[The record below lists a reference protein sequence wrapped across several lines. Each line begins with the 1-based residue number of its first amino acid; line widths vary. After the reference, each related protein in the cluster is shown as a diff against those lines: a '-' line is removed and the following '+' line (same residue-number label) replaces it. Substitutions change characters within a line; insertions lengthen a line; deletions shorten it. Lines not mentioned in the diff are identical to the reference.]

1 MISLKLQKR
10 LLVLGITAACLVVGS
25 TLRES
30 SSVDARVAVQQTD
43 STDPNSFDESTT
55 STSLVETTST
65 QVQNVETTVAQSDT
79 SIENS
84 SLKTD
89 ATTTTIGG
97 ISSTSLSV
105 SVSKTIVTHGDTFII
120 SIEANDLD
128 EIERV
133 GFWLEVNGSQRD
145 FCAQST
151 ELVAGT
157 STSGTWSREC
167 TVPAAVIGGSYTVHP
182 YALDLFRNQ
191 TYSSARA
198 VFTVD
203 GGTSDSDGP
212 NISNISLSRTTV
224 ASGDT
229 FTISINADDP
239 SGVSQVGFWFVFSGA
254 HRNDFCGQSTNQSAG
269 SSTNGTWTYECT
281 VPASTPIGSYTVF
294 SYAMD
299 TVLNWTNNNCCTRS
313 SSFATFTVTS

>member
-43 STDPNSFDESTT
+43 STDPSSFDESTT

-65 QVQNVETTVAQSDT
+65 QVQNVETTT
-79 SIENS
+79 SIANS
-84 SLKTD
+84 SAKVD
-89 ATTTTIGG
+89 TTIA
-97 ISSTSLSV
+97 SNDTRLTAT
-105 SVSKTIVTHGDTFII
+105 VSKSVVTHGETFTI
-120 SIEANDLD
+120 SIEASDSD
-128 EIERV
+128 GIERV

-145 FCAQST
+145 FCSQFTKMAT
-151 ELVAGT
+151 GT
-157 STSGTWSREC
+157 ATNGTWSSEC
-167 TVPAAVIGGSYTVHP
+167 TVPMAVIGGSYTVRP
-182 YALDLFRNQ
+182 YAADSLRNL
-191 TYSSARA
+191 TESAEIA
-198 VFTVD
+198 TFTVE
-203 GGTSDSDGP
+203 GGTDDNTGP
-212 NISNISLSRTTV
+212 NISSIVLSKAV
-224 ASGDT
+224 VLPGDN

-239 SGVSQVGFWFVFSGA
+239 SGITQVGFWFVFGGA
-254 HRNDFCGQSTNQSAG
+254 RGNDFCGQSTNQSAG